1 MPKYEG
7 AVYRPPSEA
16 YSLII
21 QITMGCSHNKCTF
34 CALYRDKP
42 FRIKK
47 LDEVIKELQE
57 ARTHYSHVEK
67 FFLADGDAL
76 IVPTRDLLVILQT
89 IKSLFPEC
97 KRVGVYGSAK
107 DINRKTEE
115 ELIQLKEAGLGIIYC
130 GLESGN
136 EEILAAVKKN
146 VSVQDMIKAGQ
157 KVKKAGIPLSI
168 TIISGL
174 GGPEKLRQHALDTAK
189 VLNVMDPEYLGL
201 LTLLLQE
208 GMELYDQWKS
218 GKFTLL
224 NPREVLTET
233 KLLLE
238 NLQLTNC
245 IFRANHASN
254 YVPLGG
260 TLPQD
265 KERLLSLIDKALA
278 APEHIFKSENQ
289 RLL

>member
-1 MPKYEG
+1 MIKYEG

-42 FRIKK
+42 FRIRK
-47 LDEVIKELQE
+47 LDEIIKDLQN
-57 ARTHYSHVEK
+57 ARTYYRRVEK
-67 FFLADGDAL
+67 IFLADGDAL

-136 EEILAAVKKN
+136 EEILASVKKN

-157 KVKKAGIPLSI
+157 KVKNAGIPLSI

-174 GGPEKLRQHALDTAK
+174 GGPEKLRQHAVDTAK
-189 VLNVMDPEYLGL
+189 VLNVMNPEYLGL
-201 LTLLLQE
+201 LTLILQE

-218 GKFTLL
+218 GEFTLL
-224 NPREVLTET
+224 NPREVLAET
-233 KLLLE
+233 KILLE

-265 KERLLSLIDKALA
+265 KERLLALIDKALV

-289 RLL
+289 RGL